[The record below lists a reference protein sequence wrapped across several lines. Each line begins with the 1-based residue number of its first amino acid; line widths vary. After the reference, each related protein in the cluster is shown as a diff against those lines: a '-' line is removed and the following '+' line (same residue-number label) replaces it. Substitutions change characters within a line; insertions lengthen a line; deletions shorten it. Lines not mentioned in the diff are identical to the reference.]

1 MSEINLSQ
9 AEADALILMEKH
21 RIDGQI
27 WDYPD
32 PGASI
37 HIPLISA
44 NGKENFHLD
53 MRRGKIDLAK
63 GTYQNRSRQI
73 IVLVRIDFGGQPHRN
88 PDGQEITSPHIHIYK
103 EGYGDK
109 WAYPL
114 PYEKF
119 TDINDRWQM
128 LKDFMQYC
136 NITKTPKIERGL
148 FS

>member
-21 RIDGQI
+21 RIDEQI

-37 HIPLISA
+37 HIPLTSA
-44 NGKENFHLD
+44 NGKENLHLD